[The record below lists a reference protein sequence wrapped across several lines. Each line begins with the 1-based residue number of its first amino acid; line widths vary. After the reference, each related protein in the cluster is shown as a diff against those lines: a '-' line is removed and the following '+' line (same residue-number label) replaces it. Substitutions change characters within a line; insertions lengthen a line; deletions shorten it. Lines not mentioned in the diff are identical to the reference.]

1 MVFSY
6 SFFLSLLLTELF
18 CPIAFN
24 QIFLCLHFALIRS
37 VNLKNLFLIIWGIL
51 LSINIF
57 AQAQITRPA
66 FTKSIIDFGAV
77 PNDGKDDT
85 WAFIKAGKYFN
96 NLWDIN
102 GVPLAQGN
110 QNFSFTKYSGKLVIP
125 SGVYLVGKQ
134 VSIPAAGLNT
144 TYGAVFGYPKANG
157 PIRFAPGWAYKAGL
171 ELISINEVDQFS
183 IIGMGKTTPVIKY
196 NDGLAI
202 GYFNSNGQPV
212 WFPAS
217 AYGLNYGVTIG
228 SFLEAKNCK
237 NIFIEN
243 IAVDGNNTPTL
254 DGGKTMYNGGW
265 VSDLIQRGA
274 TGAYFLN
281 TKNVTLNKL
290 NIHHMTLDGILFQD
304 FYKDTLL
311 YPKQAFSN
319 LLITDTKCDYNRR
332 QGFSWVGGR
341 KVTVKNSSFNHTG
354 TTASGI
360 AAGNPGAGVDIE
372 PEADGTTLLLC
383 VDGTFTNCQFIN
395 NKGCALVNDETAGR
409 SKNMLF
415 SNCTF
420 WDVEGYS
427 VWVKGR
433 SFTFKN
439 CKIWGGFVFGNN
451 GEVAGEETRFY
462 NCDFADE
469 EMPGKK
475 GIYNTDFALI
485 ESWQY
490 AKRLLFS
497 NCSFRTIHPKQ
508 RLAAIYSKSKEE
520 VDFTV
525 FSFCKFSVNYGN
537 ENDLLFGCVFD
548 GNTSFN
554 NIGKQVGI
562 MSMNGIIFKGSNDA
576 KKPYTFNLQGNT
588 ILKPANTNG
597 PQLTQFVIGRSSTG
611 NLNLGYLNFMVGAQS
626 CLFSHWDQT
635 IDIGK
640 NASFINKGQLA
651 MLNGNINLE
660 GKFKLEAGSHTAF
673 FNPVNFNSS
682 TGQAP
687 ELSYNNASHFDVN
700 ESWKKNL
707 DGLGK
712 GQPISNMKFSKKIK
726 LSKVNQ

>member
-1 MVFSY
+1 
-6 SFFLSLLLTELF
+6 
-18 CPIAFN
+18 
-24 QIFLCLHFALIRS
+24 
-37 VNLKNLFLIIWGIL
+37 
-51 LSINIF
+51 
-57 AQAQITRPA
+57 
-66 FTKSIIDFGAV
+66 
-77 PNDGKDDT
+77 
-85 WAFIKAGKYFN
+85 
-96 NLWDIN
+96 
-102 GVPLAQGN
+102 
-110 QNFSFTKYSGKLVIP
+110 
-125 SGVYLVGKQ
+125 
-134 VSIPAAGLNT
+134 
-144 TYGAVFGYPKANG
+144 
-157 PIRFAPGWAYKAGL
+157 
-171 ELISINEVDQFS
+171 
-183 IIGMGKTTPVIKY
+183 
-196 NDGLAI
+196 
-202 GYFNSNGQPV
+202 
-212 WFPAS
+212 
-217 AYGLNYGVTIG
+217 
-228 SFLEAKNCK
+228 
-237 NIFIEN
+237 
-243 IAVDGNNTPTL
+243 
-254 DGGKTMYNGGW
+254 
-265 VSDLIQRGA
+265 
-274 TGAYFLN
+274 
-281 TKNVTLNKL
+281 
-290 NIHHMTLDGILFQD
+290 
-304 FYKDTLL
+304 
-311 YPKQAFSN
+311 
-319 LLITDTKCDYNRR
+319 
-332 QGFSWVGGR
+332 
-341 KVTVKNSSFNHTG
+341 
-354 TTASGI
+354 
-360 AAGNPGAGVDIE
+360 
-372 PEADGTTLLLC
+372 
-383 VDGTFTNCQFIN
+383 
-395 NKGCALVNDETAGR
+395 
-409 SKNMLF
+409 
-415 SNCTF
+415 
-420 WDVEGYS
+420 
-427 VWVKGR
+427 
-433 SFTFKN
+433 
-439 CKIWGGFVFGNN
+439 VFGNN

-475 GIYNTDFALI
+475 GIYNADFALI